1 MSIAMIREQ
10 HPQGVVNAGHLQQTK
25 AGALDREIGEQVRA
39 LNRMTDSWFGSAAN
53 AAVSAAYRSLQRQY
67 LEHEKLAALA
77 TAMTSGGENLCA
89 LR

>member
-1 MSIAMIREQ
+1 
-10 HPQGVVNAGHLQQTK
+10 
-25 AGALDREIGEQVRA
+25 
-39 LNRMTDSWFGSAAN
+39 N

-89 LR
+89 LRTVLPAWVDCAAGMFDVSDAGVVTPRPPNDTAPWISVAATFTKIIQQ

>member
-1 MSIAMIREQ
+1 
-10 HPQGVVNAGHLQQTK
+10 GVTTPASDTSNIPAAQSTHASRT
-25 AGALDREIGEQVRA
+25 VRSA
-39 LNRMTDSWFGSAAN
+39 HRFSPPDVMAVASAAN